1 MTQKRSTEEVVAA
14 FVKSRGYILPY
25 QRVLAEHEPGVLES
39 FNAFY
44 TNLTLN
50 PRSLTLKERELVWTA
65 LVTATREEVGRI
77 HIERGIEAGLTPND
91 IADAIA
97 LAAAGE
103 AFSAVDFAATHW
115 PEWMS
120 RQNATEHYGAIVAS
134 ARGEVESRIAELM
147 LLVCFASRNVPEGLR
162 FHLRRAFEQ
171 GATAGQV
178 AEGLSY
184 LIMPCGANTLIEAV
198 DVWLEA
204 AEAGEC
210 PPPFSD

>member
-1 MTQKRSTEEVVAA
+1 MTSKRSTEEVVAA

-25 QRVLAEHEPGVLES
+25 QRVLAEYEPDLLES

-44 TNLTLN
+44 HHLTLN
-50 PRSLTLKERELVWTA
+50 PRDFTLQERELVWTA

-77 HIERGIEAGLTPND
+77 HLQRGIDAGLTPED
-91 IADAIA
+91 LSDAIA

-103 AFSAVDFAATHW
+103 AYSAIEFATNHW
-115 PEWMS
+115 QDWMS
-120 RQNATEHYGAIVAS
+120 RKNAAEHYGAIIAS
-134 ARGEVESRIAELM
+134 ARGGIDAGLAEIILV
-147 LLVCFASRNVPEGLR
+147 VCFAARHVPDGLR
-162 FHLRRAFEQ
+162 FHLRRAFER
-171 GATAGQV
+171 GATEGQI

-198 DVWLEA
+198 DVWREA

-210 PPPFSD
+210 PPPFTD

>member
-1 MTQKRSTEEVVAA
+1 MAREHSKDEVIAA

-25 QRVLAEHEPGVLES
+25 QRLLAEYQPKLLES

-44 TNLTLN
+44 INLTLN
-50 PRSLTLKERELVWTA
+50 PRDLTLQERELVWTA
-65 LVTATREEVGRI
+65 LVTATRENVGRI
-77 HIERGIEAGLTPND
+77 HLQRGIEAGLTPED
-91 IADAIA
+91 LADAIA

-103 AFSAVDFAATHW
+103 AYSAIEFATNQW
-115 PEWMS
+115 QDWMS
-120 RQNATEHYGAIVAS
+120 IQIAAEHYGAIIAS
-134 ARGEVESRIAELM
+134 ARGSIASCLGEIILV
-147 LLVCFASRNVPEGLR
+147 VCFAARHVPDGLR

-171 GATAGQV
+171 GATEGQV

-198 DVWLEA
+198 NVWLEA

-210 PPPFSD
+210 PPPFTD

>member
-1 MTQKRSTEEVVAA
+1 MAQNRSTEEVVAA
-14 FVKSRGYILPY
+14 FIKSRGKILPY
-25 QRVLAEHEPGVLES
+25 QRVLAEYQPELLAS

-44 TNLTLN
+44 TNLILS
-50 PRSLTLKERELVWTA
+50 PRDLTLQERELVWTA

-77 HIERGIEAGLTPND
+77 HLQRGIDAGLTPED
-91 IADAIA
+91 LTDAIA

-103 AFSAVDFAATHW
+103 AYSAIEFATNHW
-115 PEWMS
+115 QDWMS
-120 RQNATEHYGAIVAS
+120 RNNASEHYGSIIAS
-134 ARGEVESRIAELM
+134 ARGSIEAYLAEVILV
-147 LLVCFASRNVPEGLR
+147 VCFAARHVPDGLR

-171 GATAGQV
+171 GATQGQI

-210 PPPFSD
+210 PPPFTD

>member
-1 MTQKRSTEEVVAA
+1 MARERSKDEVIAA

-25 QRVLAEHEPGVLES
+25 QRLLAEYQPELLES

-50 PRSLTLKERELVWTA
+50 PRDFTLQERELVWTA
-65 LVTATREEVGRI
+65 LVTATREDVGRI
-77 HIERGIEAGLTPND
+77 HLQRGIEAGLTPED
-91 IADAIA
+91 LTDAIA

-103 AFSAVDFAATHW
+103 AYSAIEFATNQW
-115 PEWMS
+115 QDWMS
-120 RQNATEHYGAIVAS
+120 IQIAAEHYGAIIAS
-134 ARGEVESRIAELM
+134 ARGGIDSCLGEIILV
-147 LLVCFASRNVPEGLR
+147 VCFAARHVPDGLR

-171 GATAGQV
+171 GATEGQV

-198 DVWLEA
+198 NVWLEA

-210 PPPFSD
+210 PPPFTD